1 MRENEVFSLLGK
13 YIDKIQLEKV
23 QEIRLRI
30 GKPIIVV
37 AENREKITKRIV
49 EKEEFLRILEYI
61 CKYSL
66 YAFENEIRQGFITI
80 EGGHRVGISGQ
91 VLVEHG
97 EVKNFKNISSMN
109 IRVAHEVL
117 NCADS
122 IIPYITKDRQILN
135 TLIVSPPKCG
145 KTTLLRDLIRQVSD
159 GNQLMHGCTVGV
171 VDERSELGGSYQG
184 IPQNE
189 LGLRTDI
196 LDACP
201 KSKGMMMLIRSMS
214 PKVIAVDEIGGTED
228 IQAIRHVMNCG
239 CKILATVHS
248 SSMEELRRKPL
259 FEELIK
265 EHCFERYVVLS
276 GRTKVGE
283 IQGIYDN
290 RGSVLFREYQ
300 YA

>member
-1 MRENEVFSLLGK
+1 MREKEVLKLLGK
-13 YIDKIQLEKV
+13 YIEKPISERV
-23 QEIRLRI
+23 QEIRMRI
-30 GKPIIVV
+30 GKPVIIFSNGEEYITNISVDKQ
-37 AENREKITKRIV
+37 EFEKILDY
-49 EKEEFLRILEYI
+49 F
-61 CKYSL
+61 CKFSL

-91 VLVEHG
+91 VLVEQG
-97 EVKNFKNISSMN
+97 EVKSFKNISSMN
-109 IRVAHEVL
+109 IRISHEVL

-122 IIPYITKDRQILN
+122 IIPYITKDKQILN

-145 KTTLLRDLIRQVSD
+145 KTTLLRDLIRQVSN
-159 GNQLMHGCTVGV
+159 GNYLMNGCTVGV

-189 LGLRTDI
+189 LGIRTDI
-196 LDACP
+196 LDSCP
-201 KSKGMMMLIRSMS
+201 KSKGMMMLIRSMA
-214 PKVIAVDEIGGTED
+214 PKVIAVDEIGGAED
-228 IQAIRHVMNCG
+228 IHAIRHAMSCG

-248 SSMEELRRKPL
+248 GSMEELRRKPL

-265 EHCFERYVVLS
+265 ERYFERYVVLGS
-276 GRTKVGE
+276 KNRIGE
-283 IQGIYDN
+283 IQGIYDS